1 MDPIDIIEHKKIK
14 RFFRAKHKLI
24 HPKIISH
31 ITQRAAGKE
40 PSFIEDDD
48 YICMLSLMKE
58 VSEKHAIDILAF
70 CLMPNHIHLL
80 LKPKEKNLDQS
91 MQTLFSRYAAWF
103 NRKYE
108 RKGHLFGGPY
118 RQAICL
124 DYAYLIAVSVYI
136 HLNPVK
142 AKLIENPLHYR
153 WSSVSLYCKQ
163 DAPAAFV
170 NPDFI
175 LRLLSEDI
183 PESKIMYLK
192 TLNKGIDLNVGRV
205 LEEEDAIEKF
215 RSNLIKIF
223 PNLFHR
229 ANKKKPAVTI
239 SGQDLLSLEE
249 LEKQSELMK
258 KAGIIRRP
266 ETQKARKFLIEQLV
280 ARGYKHSEIAEKL
293 AISPKTIY
301 NIIKSS

>member
-1 MDPIDIIEHKKIK
+1 MDPIDIAAQRKIK

-24 HPKIISH
+24 HPHIVSH

-48 YICMLSLMKE
+48 YLHMLSLLKDI
-58 VSEKHAIDILAF
+58 SEKHALEILSF
-70 CLMPNHIHLL
+70 CLMPNHVHLL
-80 LKPKEKNLDQS
+80 LKPREKNLDQA
-91 MQTLFSRYAAWF
+91 MRNLFSRYAAWF

-124 DYAYLIAVSVYI
+124 DYAYLIAASIYI

-142 AKLIENPLHYR
+142 AKLNENPLYYR
-153 WSSVSLYCKQ
+153 WSSASLYCKQ

-183 PESKIMYLK
+183 PESKRIYLK
-192 TLNKGIDLNVGRV
+192 TLNKGIDLDVGRV

-229 ANKKKPAVTI
+229 ANKKKPVVTI

-249 LEKQSELMK
+249 LEKQSELIK
-258 KAGIIRRP
+258 KSDIIRRP
-266 ETQKARKFLIEQLV
+266 ETKKARKFLIEQLV

-301 NIIKSS
+301 NIMKSS

>member
-1 MDPIDIIEHKKIK
+1 MDPIDIIAQRKIK

-24 HPKIISH
+24 HPHIVSH

-48 YICMLSLMKE
+48 YLCMLSLMKE

-70 CLMPNHIHLL
+70 CLMPNHIHIL

-91 MQTLFSRYAAWF
+91 MQNLFSRYAAWF

-118 RQAICL
+118 RQAVCL

-142 AKLIENPLHYR
+142 AKLSENPLSYR
-153 WSSVSLYCKQ
+153 WSSAALYCKQ
-163 DAPAAFV
+163 DAPEAFIK
-170 NPDFI
+170 PDFV
-175 LRLLSEDI
+175 LRLLSEDVS
-183 PESKIMYLK
+183 ESKAIYLS
-192 TLNKGIDLNVGRV
+192 TLNKAIELDPGRV
-205 LEEEDAIEKF
+205 LEEKDAIEKF
-215 RSNLIKIF
+215 RSSLIKIF
-223 PNLFHR
+223 PNLFR
-229 ANKKKPAVTI
+229 LVNRKKPFVKI
-239 SGQDLLSLEE
+239 SGQGIVSLEE
-249 LEKQSELMK
+249 LEKQSEIIK

-280 ARGYKHSEIAEKL
+280 ARGYKHSEIADKL

-301 NIIKSS
+301 NIMKSP